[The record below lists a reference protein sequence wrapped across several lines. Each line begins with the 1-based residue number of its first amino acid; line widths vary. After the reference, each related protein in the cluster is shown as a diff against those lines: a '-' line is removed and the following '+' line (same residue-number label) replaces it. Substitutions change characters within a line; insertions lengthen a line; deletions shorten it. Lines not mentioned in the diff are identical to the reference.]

1 MDKDKEKTYKKKKRL
16 GENIRPV
23 VKYSLGTV
31 KRHLDLSY
39 TRWEDPLEERMA
51 TPSNVLAW
59 EIPRTEEPGRLPS
72 KGWERVGHNL
82 ATKQQQKHT

>member
-39 TRWEDPLEERMA
+39 TRWEDPLEE
-51 TPSNVLAW
+51 
-59 EIPRTEEPGRLPS
+59 
-72 KGWERVGHNL
+72 
-82 ATKQQQKHT
+82 